1 MSHCLSKILARVQN
15 LIKQNMWQIQI
26 HSVLKEVFLKGWMV
40 LAQVS
45 RLKINLITMLNSF
58 LTLKKISVT
67 VDIQY

>member
-58 LTLKKISVT
+58 LTLKEGIS
-67 VDIQY
+67 IK